1 MLEKNMLRLF
11 ASVVAVAPVLVSS
24 SAMAQKP
31 QKATVGIHTV
41 DVIPSLMTKV
51 QAGGREKGL
60 ALERVAESLGQQ
72 LIDRVQNTRKF
83 AVVSR
88 SDLKTILKDQ
98 ELQSVLSD
106 PSDTNIAHAFKVAG
120 CKYALIPTVDDFQDL
135 EKELNGT
142 DGAVVAWKRTV
153 RLSVVMKI
161 YDTTSAKLLE
171 SASQVFTDEG
181 KGRRQ
186 GGVNADGREGDD
198 LMAQVSRDMA
208 QKLCDRVVDVVYP
221 AKVLQRTGQ
230 LVTINRGDGTGI
242 AEGQKWDVFAPGKTL
257 IDPDTGENLGSEE
270 IPVGLIEIVRVLP
283 KFAQGKV
290 LEDYGI
296 DTGHI
301 VRRAKKD

>member
-1 MLEKNMLRLF
+1 MIEKHMLRLF
-11 ASVVAVAPVLVSS
+11 ASVVAVVPVLATSN
-24 SAMAQKP
+24 ALAQKP
-31 QKATVGIHTV
+31 HKATVGIHTV
-41 DVIPSLMTKV
+41 EVIPSLMTKV
-51 QAGGREKGL
+51 RSGGREKGL

-83 AVVSR
+83 TVVSR

-106 PSDTNIAHAFKVAG
+106 PSDQNIAHAFKVAG
-120 CKYALIPTVDDFQDL
+120 CQYALIPTIDDFQDL
-135 EKELNGT
+135 EKELQGD
-142 DGAVVAWKRTV
+142 DGAVVAWKRSV

-171 SASQVFTDEG
+171 SASQVLTDEG
-181 KGRRQ
+181 KGRTQ
-186 GGVNADGREGDD
+186 AGVNADGREGDD

-221 AKVLQRTGQ
+221 AKILQRTGQ

-270 IPVGLIEIVRVLP
+270 IPVGVIEIVRVLP
-283 KFAQGKV
+283 KFAQGRV
-290 LEDYGI
+290 LDDYGI

-301 VRRAKKD
+301 VRRSNKD

>member
-1 MLEKNMLRLF
+1 MIEKNMLRLF
-11 ASVVAVAPVLVSS
+11 ASVVAIAPVLASG
-24 SAMAQKP
+24 SAMAQKAH
-31 QKATVGIHTV
+31 KATVGIQTV
-41 DVIPSLMTKV
+41 EVIPSLMTKV
-51 QAGGREKGL
+51 RAGGSEKGL

-106 PSDTNIAHAFKVAG
+106 PSDQNIAHAFKVAG
-120 CKYALIPTVDDFQDL
+120 CKYALIPTIDDFQDL
-135 EKELNGT
+135 QKELQGE
-142 DGAVVAWKRTV
+142 DGAVAAWKRTV

-171 SASQVFTDEG
+171 SASEVLSDQD
-181 KGRRQ
+181 KGRTQ
-186 GGVNADGREGDD
+186 AGVNADGREGDD

-208 QKLCDRVVDVVYP
+208 QMLCNRVVDVVYP
-221 AKVLQRTGQ
+221 AKILQRTGQ

-270 IPVGLIEIVRVLP
+270 IPVGVIEIVRVQP

-301 VRRAKKD
+301 VRRSKKD